1 MSITRSLSLL
11 QAISVVSA
19 IAIVLWTIGVPSLR
33 SAEAANVIEFSDVV
47 SDSAPSVG
55 ADHTLTFT
63 TPTGLA
69 AGNDIVL
76 TFADFDF
83 TGFTDITDLSLS
95 IGGAN
100 KTLAGTASGAV
111 WGAVIN
117 GGAKTITLTS
127 GSDVVASST
136 EIVITVGD
144 TNQIINP
151 ATSSVSYQITVEME
165 GSDTGTTMVA
175 IVDSVK
181 VTASV
186 ETSFEFY
193 ITGFDAS
200 NAATV
205 NGMDIVGTSTPN
217 TIDFGTVADGGSV
230 SAAQGFEVYT
240 NAKNGFVVTVVADQ
254 TLTSA
259 NGAEIASFIEGSAP
273 ASPTSWVSTNPTIGV
288 ANTYGHWG
296 VSAPYSNSE
305 TFASEEHM
313 AIPTNPANALEVFS
327 HDGPADG
334 STDGVGIA
342 NVVYTVE
349 VSKLQPAADD
359 YSATLTYVAT
369 PTF

>member
-33 SAEAANVIEFSDVV
+33 SAEAANVIEFSDVI

-69 AGNDIVL
+69 ASKTITL

-83 TGFTDITDLSLS
+83 TGFTAITDLSLTV
-95 IGGAN
+95 GGDEKGLDTVAEDD
-100 KTLAGTASGAV
+100 V

-117 GGAKTITLTS
+117 GGAKTITFTS
-127 GSDVVASST
+127 GSDVVDPDD
-136 EIVITVGD
+136 EIIITVGGA
-144 TNQIINP
+144 NQITNP
-151 ATSSVSYQITVEME
+151 AVGSYQITVEMQD
-165 GSDTGTTMVA
+165 SDTGATMVA
-175 IVDSVK
+175 IVESVK

-186 ETSFEFY
+186 ATSLEFY
-193 ITGFDAS
+193 ITGITAGDM
-200 NAATV
+200 ATV
-205 NGMDIVGTSTPN
+205 NDMSIVGTSTPT
-217 TIDFGTVADGGSV
+217 TIDFGTVPDNAPV
-230 SAAQGFEVYT
+230 SAAQGLEVYT

-259 NGAEIASFIEGSAP
+259 NGAEIVSFNQGSEP
-273 ASPTSWVSTNPTIGV
+273 VSPTGWAPPDGLIGSP
-288 ANTYGHWG
+288 NTYGHWG
-296 VSAPYSNSE
+296 VSAPYSHSQAFGSE
-305 TFASEEHM
+305 QHM
-313 AIPTNPANALEVFS
+313 AIPTDSANALEVFS

-334 STDGVGIA
+334 TTDGIGTA

>member
-55 ADHTLTFT
+55 ANHTLTFT

-186 ETSFEFY
+186 ETSFDFA
-193 ITGFDAS
+193 IIPLAS
-200 NAATV
+200 SSV
-205 NGMDIVGTSTPN
+205 NGMPIVGTSTP
-217 TIDFGTVADGGSV
+217 TTVEFGTVDSNGFVSV
-230 SAAQGFEVYT
+230 TQGLTVET
-240 NAKNGFVVTVVADQ
+240 NAKNGFAVTVVADQ

-259 NGAEIASFIEGSAP
+259 NGAEIVSFDQGSAP
-273 ASPTSWVSTNPTIGV
+273 VSPTGWVPPDGLIGSP
-288 ANTYGHWG
+288 NTYGHWG
-296 VSAPYSNSE
+296 VSAPYSNSQA
-305 TFASEEHM
+305 FGLEEHM
-313 AIPTNPANALEVFS
+313 AVPTDSANALEVFS
-327 HDGPADG
+327 HNGPADG
-334 STDGVGIA
+334 STWGVGRA
-342 NVVYTVE
+342 AVVYTVE
-349 VSKLQPAADD
+349 VSLLQPAADD